1 MSQIN
6 DLLEDLEF
14 IRWVKNPDDESTTFW
29 NNWMQANPD
38 RIEDLKFAREIIKG
52 MEFPSISP
60 SAQIKSEVLTAILK
74 ETPDVS
80 PKLKTQDINQKTSIE
95 PQIGWKLLRIAAMI
109 SGIVLLSYI
118 ILNWSNYTTEPKVEN
133 AVRWITKTTNVGEK
147 LNFRLPDQ
155 TTVWLNSN
163 SSLSFPE
170 SFDSTVRLVS
180 LKGEG
185 FFEVSEDAEHPFK
198 VLSDSLVTTALGTSF
213 NVSLRSPDEI
223 TVSLVTGK
231 VMINYENDTA
241 RYFLSPGKELNYN
254 TINGTAEIDSFNE
267 EFVTGWRFGKIS
279 FRRASLTEVIKAL
292 EEWYGV
298 DIIISG
304 TASQS
309 WSFTGKFEN
318 QTLENVLLSMS
329 NIENFSYTIKN
340 KQVNIHFNP

>member
-14 IRWVKNPDDESTTFW
+14 IRWVKNPDDELTTFW

-38 RIEDLKFAREIIKG
+38 RVEDLKFAREIIKG

-60 SAQIKSEVLTAILK
+60 SEQLKSEVLTAILK

-80 PKLKTQDINQKTSIE
+80 AKLKTQDINQKSSSGTRIA
-95 PQIGWKLLRIAAMI
+95 WKLLRIAAMI
-109 SGIVLLSYI
+109 SGMVLLSYV
-118 ILNWSNYTTEPKVEN
+118 ILNWNNNKPEPKVEN
-133 AVRWITKTTNVGEK
+133 TVRWITKTTNVGEK

-213 NVSLRSPDEI
+213 NISIRSPDEI

-241 RYFLSPGKELNYN
+241 SYFLSPGKELIYK
-254 TINGTAEIDSFNE
+254 TLNGTAAIGSFNE
-267 EFVTGWRFGKIS
+267 EFVTGWRFGKLS
-279 FRRASLTEVIKAL
+279 FRRASLTEVVKTL

-298 DIIISG
+298 EIKITGS
-304 TASQS
+304 AVQS

-318 QTLENVLLSMS
+318 QTLEDVLLSMS
-329 NIENFSYTIKN
+329 NIENFNYTIKN
-340 KQVNIHFNP
+340 KQVNIQFNP